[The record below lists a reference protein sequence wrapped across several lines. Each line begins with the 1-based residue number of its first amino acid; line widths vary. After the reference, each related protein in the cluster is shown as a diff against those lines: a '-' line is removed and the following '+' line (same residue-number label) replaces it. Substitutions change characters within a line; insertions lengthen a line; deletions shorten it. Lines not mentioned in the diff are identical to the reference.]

1 MTAVA
6 AGQVAGKRVGFR
18 CDASPETG
26 VGHVMRSAALAEEF
40 AARGWEIDFA
50 TETAGVS
57 LADARLVALGCGRV
71 AAPTTADQHIAWL
84 RSSGLDAVVIDSY
97 ALAPDVSSSMV
108 AEVPVLAFADG
119 EPRGQTASLFVDQNF
134 GADLGSWPTDGRQ
147 DPFGVPVLAGSR
159 YAVIADGIRR
169 LRPQAPTTARD
180 APTVVVALGGTDAH
194 GLTGEMVRAIAETD
208 ADFRAMV
215 MAPTRLPGTSNWVPV
230 VDDPRIA
237 YMRPSPAFPEMLSRA
252 DAVVGASGSSLWEF
266 CCLGLPIASV
276 AVSDNQ
282 VSTHRA
288 LVSSG
293 VIHGLGDASR
303 GGVGRPELVER
314 LREFLGDPLLRDRL
328 ARKSFSLIDGA
339 GKARIVDAFT
349 RVRLGERREGEA

>member
-1 MTAVA
+1 MTAIA
-6 AGQVAGKRVGFR
+6 AGKRVGFR
-18 CDASPETG
+18 CDASPEMG

-40 AARGWEIDFA
+40 AARGWEVEFA
-50 TETAGVS
+50 TDTGGVA
-57 LADARLVALGCGRV
+57 LADARLVALGCGRASV
-71 AAPTTADQHIAWL
+71 PTTVGQHIAWR
-84 RSSGLDAVVIDSY
+84 RSSRLDAIVVDSY
-97 ALAPDVSSSMV
+97 TLAPGVSRSLV

-134 GADLGSWPTDGRQ
+134 GADLGSWPRDGRR
-147 DPFGVPVLAGSR
+147 DPVGVSVLAGSR

-169 LRPQAPTTARD
+169 LRPQAPATARD

-194 GLTGEMVRAIAETD
+194 GLTGEMVRSIAETEG
-208 ADFRAMV
+208 DFRAMV
-215 MAPTRLPGTSNWVPV
+215 MVPTRSPGTSNWVPAS
-230 VDDPRIA
+230 DDPRITFFE
-237 YMRPSPAFPEMLSRA
+237 PSPNFPEILSRA
-252 DAVVGASGSSLWEF
+252 DAAVGASGSSLWEF

-282 VSTHRA
+282 ASTHRG

-303 GGVGRPELVER
+303 GGVRHAELVAR
-314 LREFLGDPLLRDRL
+314 LREFLGDPSLRARL

-339 GKARIVDAFT
+339 GKARVVDAFA
-349 RVRLGERREGEA
+349 RARLGEPHPGKA